1 MTVKVKLLSHVRL
14 VVTLGLQPTRLLRP
28 WDFPG
33 KSTGVGL
40 HCLWDTTI
48 PQTSWNK
55 CHPFC
60 FLQHQMWSLKPQST
74 QSWMFQMPFIILR
87 DGVVIHPSWL
97 TQLPLSLA
105 ALCHWETVPPLSM
118 NCQTEV
124 PEQFTMMQTQRK
136 NCSEHFPAPALS
148 SQTRKAPGDTKLRW

>member
-1 MTVKVKLLSHVRL
+1 MYHSQEYCHGLLLLLLSCVSCARL
-14 VVTLGLQPTRLLRP
+14 CVTPQTAAHQATLSLGFSRQDSWSGQLFPSPMHESESEVTQSCPTPVAPGLQPTRLLRP

-33 KSTGVGL
+33 KSTGVGC

-55 CHPFC
+55 CHPCC

-87 DGVVIHPSWL
+87 DGVVIHPS
-97 TQLPLSLA
+97 
-105 ALCHWETVPPLSM
+105 
-118 NCQTEV
+118 
-124 PEQFTMMQTQRK
+124 
-136 NCSEHFPAPALS
+136 
-148 SQTRKAPGDTKLRW
+148 